1 MQYRFTKSAG
11 AAVSAAAD
19 AAQDNGQ
26 RYIGTEHL
34 LLGLLRASDGLAA
47 RVLIK
52 NKVDEAKLVELID
65 KLVGKHEVLEDGEYV
80 LLMNYT
86 PMKPEDSE
94 LSAREAHV
102 LIRPDQH
109 RAFAYCAFKR
119 VTVWQCVF

>member
-65 KLVGKHEVLEDGEYV
+65 KLVGKHEVLEDGEAGGF
-80 LLMNYT
+80 LNCR
-86 PMKPEDSE
+86 
-94 LSAREAHV
+94 REKLHV
-102 LIRPDQH
+102 LIQTGSAQSICLLR
-109 RAFAYCAFKR
+109 F
-119 VTVWQCVF
+119 